1 MFPSAMAAAAMSSVS
16 AVLEYFQ
23 VADALW
29 TAFVREAGDPND
41 DLRLLAALPGNV
53 VAASLAQATFDDG
66 APLTAVQ
73 AAQVGLVWKLARR
86 MMFVK
91 GGGSWEDWSEE
102 DPWSDSPASPPR
114 SSSARASAATGEF
127 VKETKE
133 RTLKFTQVLD
143 QGDDGEFEVLNEE
156 AKMILLQKYV
166 MMTGALPEE
175 EEEPTIEQLSAL
187 KKKLSLGKPPYCDF
201 GVFVPFG
208 RKALRASKYKTWI
221 PTADGYVAK
230 ELPGP
235 ADFTQWRA
243 CYRVFTT
250 AMLMLE
256 ECTLAPLHAYEL
268 FVEKL
273 TRAYPEAW
281 HLVYAADEM
290 ARGELLSRLKL
301 KINMD
306 MKGGK
311 TAPFAFEEKKPWE
324 AIFKM
329 VPGELKFWQDQ
340 VHGPALTWLASGS
353 KGRVQT
359 PQETIAQGTVRGGAD
374 ALLPSME
381 SGAFNQSSSTATS
394 STRRQ
399 VNRERKEAKKRKW
412 QAEREELQRLRDARH
427 EGSGERRSGGKG
439 KGKKGSGGKQAD
451 AICFSWNNGNSPCG
465 SLPAGAECANTI
477 KRIHK
482 CSSCGSPGHPA
493 HRCQGKK

>member
-1 MFPSAMAAAAMSSVS
+1 M
-16 AVLEYFQ
+16 
-23 VADALW
+23 W

-91 GGGSWEDWSEE
+91 GGGTWEDWSEE
-102 DPWSDSPASPPR
+102 DPWSDSPPSPPR
-114 SSSARASAATGEF
+114 SSSARASAAPGEF

-133 RTLKFTQVLD
+133 RILKFTQVLD

-235 ADFTQWRA
+235 ANFTQWRA

-329 VPGELKFWQDQ
+329 VPGELKF
-340 VHGPALTWLASGS
+340 
-353 KGRVQT
+353 
-359 PQETIAQGTVRGGAD
+359 
-374 ALLPSME
+374 
-381 SGAFNQSSSTATS
+381 
-394 STRRQ
+394 
-399 VNRERKEAKKRKW
+399 
-412 QAEREELQRLRDARH
+412 
-427 EGSGERRSGGKG
+427 
-439 KGKKGSGGKQAD
+439 
-451 AICFSWNNGNSPCG
+451 
-465 SLPAGAECANTI
+465 
-477 KRIHK
+477 
-482 CSSCGSPGHPA
+482 
-493 HRCQGKK
+493 